1 MQLNEV
7 LTSYSAWDRPWEFP
21 TYIQEHLD
29 LSSTDKDKFSNIW
42 EAAADATHWQS
53 SDIVLGC
60 KNVQSSLRDL
70 FPYLNEEAIGS
81 IVRAASY
88 QWR

>member
-7 LTSYSAWDRPWEFP
+7 LTGYSAWDRPWEFP
-21 TYIQEHLD
+21 THIQKHLD

-42 EAAADATHWQS
+42 KAATDATHWQS

-60 KNVQSSLRDL
+60 KSVQSSLSVL
-70 FPYLNEEAIGS
+70 FPYLNEEAIGN
-81 IVRAASY
+81 IVRAVSY